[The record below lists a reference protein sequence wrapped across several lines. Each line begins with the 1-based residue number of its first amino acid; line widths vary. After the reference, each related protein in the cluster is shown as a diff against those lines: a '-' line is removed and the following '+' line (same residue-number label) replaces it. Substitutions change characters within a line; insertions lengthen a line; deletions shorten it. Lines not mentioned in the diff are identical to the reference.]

1 MSINT
6 INFVEGRLALV
17 GKELSDLEGALRDFK
32 KDGRF
37 FDVIGEYSYYQSRMT
52 KAEDGIDALSIEIS
66 TINMIEDYVRN
77 NRSYNKKKVIPS
89 IFDITDPTFS
99 NLVSQYNQLLIKYEN
114 T

>member
-1 MSINT
+1 
-6 INFVEGRLALV
+6 
-17 GKELSDLEGALRDFK
+17 
-32 KDGRF
+32 
-37 FDVIGEYSYYQSRMT
+37 MT

-99 NLVSQYNQLLIKYEN
+99 N
-114 T
+114 